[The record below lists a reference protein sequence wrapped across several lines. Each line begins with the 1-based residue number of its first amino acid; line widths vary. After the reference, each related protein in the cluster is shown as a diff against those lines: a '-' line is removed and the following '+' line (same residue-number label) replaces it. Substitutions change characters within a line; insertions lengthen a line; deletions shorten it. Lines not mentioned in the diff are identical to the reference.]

1 MGENPIKVTGIQ
13 KQPQQFST
21 TGIKLST
28 LKEQNELL
36 FNYFKTNGYKEDA
49 IIYSSDVDKITKSA
63 DTNDN
68 EKLSIKEA
76 REMGLEGS
84 RKEIRSALNQLKE
97 IKNSELAPNVSGNY
111 PVVINEN
118 ETEFYNKDGVL
129 LSNTKNFENGGK
141 LETFYL
147 KGDKNKVDKTLETS
161 ANGKDVTETIYK
173 DGNIEQPEQQ
183 TIKQGNNTTVVK
195 YDWFEDKLNSKT
207 TSKGND
213 VETVIY
219 KQIKGEAVPERI
231 VSSFKSDPN
240 SVKSIVN
247 KFNDDY
253 KIDAQT
259 IEYSGAKIGE
269 GLIKEDI
276 DIAPDTGNKV
286 AEEATFSDGTKQY
299 YQTINGK
306 LEQVGKDKDGNHFVV
321 LDVPEGWGMDKIAD
335 EFGITKEDLLKAN
348 TDKDGNKLYHTNPKG
363 IEYFYIN
370 DKAIIPKP
378 NKIPQDNKYAI
389 SYELPK
395 QEGNQQKGVVESSTL
410 AQSSSAPTHHPAAK
424 TKVVPNSKEQQEV
437 NNKPTITSQHVHKN
451 TTEDKKVNHSK
462 PTTQVKPLHNN
473 QQQKVTAAS
482 TKTNKTNTKT
492 NKKTSKK
499 TPTRKVKTPTRKVK
513 TPYNAI
519 RQTRITKAKNVNYEM
534 KRDVPARVETAIQS
548 PDYRAFVTKSRLGY
562 SKRLNDHN
570 TKNTLCQVAKTQN
583 TTLPSL
589 VLEYYSSKN
598 PPVTQEPEW
607 SLKNALKNPTPWLKE
622 PEKPKTY
629 DKDSVIMDLKFIKE
643 HIEAAKAIGYD
654 IPKALYEYIPKQN
667 ASEEV
672 VKQEVQVYE
681 AVFGKGSSGLLLW
694 F

>member
-183 TIKQGNNTTVVK
+183 TIKQGNATTVVK
-195 YDWFEDKLNSKT
+195 YDWFENKLNSKT

-213 VETVIY
+213 VETIIY

-499 TPTRKVKTPTRKVK
+499 TPTRKVKTP
-513 TPYNAI
+513 YNAI

>member
-161 ANGKDVTETIYK
+161 ANGKDITETIYK

-183 TIKQGNNTTVVK
+183 TIKQGNDTTVVK

-437 NNKPTITSQHVHKN
+437 NNKPTVTSQHVHKN

-462 PTTQVKPLHNN
+462 PSTQAKPLHNN

-492 NKKTSKK
+492 NKKTSK
-499 TPTRKVKTPTRKVK
+499 KTPTRKVK

>member
-161 ANGKDVTETIYK
+161 ANGKDITETIYK

-183 TIKQGNNTTVVK
+183 TIKQGNDTTVVK

-253 KIDAQT
+253 KIDAQI

-410 AQSSSAPTHHPAAK
+410 AQSSSAPTHHRAAK

-462 PTTQVKPLHNN
+462 PTTQAKPLHNN
-473 QQQKVTAAS
+473 QQQKVAAAS

-499 TPTRKVKTPTRKVK
+499 APTRKVK

>member
-147 KGDKNKVDKTLETS
+147 KGDKNKVDKTLETA

-183 TIKQGNNTTVVK
+183 TIKQGNDTTVVK

-321 LDVPEGWGMDKIAD
+321 LDVPEGWGMDKIAN

-437 NNKPTITSQHVHKN
+437 NNKPTVTSQHVHKN

-462 PTTQVKPLHNN
+462 PTTQAKPLHNN
-473 QQQKVTAAS
+473 QQQKVAAAS

-499 TPTRKVKTPTRKVK
+499 TPTRKVKTP
-513 TPYNAI
+513 YNAV

-681 AVFGKGSSGLLLW
+681 AVFGKGSSGLLLG

>member
-129 LSNTKNFENGGK
+129 LGNTKNFENGGK

-183 TIKQGNNTTVVK
+183 TIKQGNDTTVVK

-395 QEGNQQKGVVESSTL
+395 QEENQQKGVVESSTL
-410 AQSSSAPTHHPAAK
+410 AQSSSAPTHHPAAN
-424 TKVVPNSKEQQEV
+424 TKVIPNSKEQQEV

-451 TTEDKKVNHSK
+451 TTENKKVNHSK
-462 PTTQVKPLHNN
+462 PTTQAKPLHNN

-492 NKKTSKK
+492 NKKTSK
-499 TPTRKVKTPTRKVK
+499 KTPTRKVK

>member
-183 TIKQGNNTTVVK
+183 TIKQGNDTTVVK

-437 NNKPTITSQHVHKN
+437 NNKPTVTSQHVHKN

-462 PTTQVKPLHNN
+462 PTTQAKPLHNN
-473 QQQKVTAAS
+473 QQQKVAAAS
-482 TKTNKTNTKT
+482 IKTNKTNTKT

-499 TPTRKVKTPTRKVK
+499 TPTRKVKTP
-513 TPYNAI
+513 YNAV

-672 VKQEVQVYE
+672 VKQEIQVYE
-681 AVFGKGSSGLLLW
+681 AVFGKGSSGLLLG

>member
-451 TTEDKKVNHSK
+451 TTENKKVNHSK
-462 PTTQVKPLHNN
+462 PTTQAKPLHNN

-482 TKTNKTNTKT
+482 AKTNKTNTKT
-492 NKKTSKK
+492 NKKTSK
-499 TPTRKVKTPTRKVK
+499 KTPTRKVK

>member
-28 LKEQNELL
+28 LKEENELL

-183 TIKQGNNTTVVK
+183 TIKQGNDTTVVK

-462 PTTQVKPLHNN
+462 PTTQAKPLHNK
-473 QQQKVTAAS
+473 QQQKVAAAS

-492 NKKTSKK
+492 NKKTSK
-499 TPTRKVKTPTRKVK
+499 KTPTRKVK

>member
-183 TIKQGNNTTVVK
+183 TIKQDNDTTVVK

-395 QEGNQQKGVVESSTL
+395 QDGNQQKGVVESSTL

-462 PTTQVKPLHNN
+462 PTTQAKPLHNN
-473 QQQKVTAAS
+473 QQQKVAAAS
-482 TKTNKTNTKT
+482 TKTNKTNTKI
-492 NKKTSKK
+492 NKKTSK
-499 TPTRKVKTPTRKVK
+499 KTPTRKVK

-519 RQTRITKAKNVNYEM
+519 RQTRITKAKNVSYEM

>member
-183 TIKQGNNTTVVK
+183 TIKQGNDTTVVK
-195 YDWFEDKLNSKT
+195 YDWFENKLNSKT

-451 TTEDKKVNHSK
+451 TTENKKVNHSK
-462 PTTQVKPLHNN
+462 PTTQAKPLHNN

-492 NKKTSKK
+492 NKKTSK
-499 TPTRKVKTPTRKVK
+499 KTPTRKVK

-672 VKQEVQVYE
+672 VKQEIQVYE

>member
-161 ANGKDVTETIYK
+161 ANGKDETETIYK

-183 TIKQGNNTTVVK
+183 TIKQDNDTTVVK

-451 TTEDKKVNHSK
+451 TTENKKVNHSK
-462 PTTQVKPLHNN
+462 PTTQAKPLHNN

-482 TKTNKTNTKT
+482 AKTNKTNTKT
-492 NKKTSKK
+492 NKKTSK
-499 TPTRKVKTPTRKVK
+499 KTPTRKVK

>member
-183 TIKQGNNTTVVK
+183 TIKQGNDTTVVK

-321 LDVPEGWGMDKIAD
+321 LDVPEGWGMDKIAN

-437 NNKPTITSQHVHKN
+437 NNKPTVTSQHVHKN

-462 PTTQVKPLHNN
+462 PTTQAKPLHNN
-473 QQQKVTAAS
+473 QQQKVAAAS

-499 TPTRKVKTPTRKVK
+499 TPTGKVK
-513 TPYNAI
+513 TPYNAV

-681 AVFGKGSSGLLLW
+681 AVFGKGSSGLLLG

>member
-195 YDWFEDKLNSKT
+195 YDWFENKLNSKT

-395 QEGNQQKGVVESSTL
+395 QEENQQKGVVESSTL
-410 AQSSSAPTHHPAAK
+410 AQSSSAPTHHPTAK

-451 TTEDKKVNHSK
+451 TTENKKVNHSK
-462 PTTQVKPLHNN
+462 PTTQAKPLHNN
-473 QQQKVTAAS
+473 QQQKVAAAS

-492 NKKTSKK
+492 NKKTSK
-499 TPTRKVKTPTRKVK
+499 KTPTRKVK

>member
-183 TIKQGNNTTVVK
+183 TIKQGNDTTVVK

-451 TTEDKKVNHSK
+451 TTENKKVNHSK
-462 PTTQVKPLHNN
+462 PTTQAKPLHNN
-473 QQQKVTAAS
+473 QQQKVAAAS

-492 NKKTSKK
+492 NKKTSK
-499 TPTRKVKTPTRKVK
+499 KTPTRKVK

-672 VKQEVQVYE
+672 VKQEIQVYE

>member
-183 TIKQGNNTTVVK
+183 TIKQDNDTTVVK

-378 NKIPQDNKYAI
+378 NKIPQDNKHAI

-462 PTTQVKPLHNN
+462 PTTQAKPLHNN
-473 QQQKVTAAS
+473 QQQKVAAAS
-482 TKTNKTNTKT
+482 TKTNKTNTKA

-499 TPTRKVKTPTRKVK
+499 TPTRKVR
-513 TPYNAI
+513 TPYNAV

>member
-183 TIKQGNNTTVVK
+183 TIKQGNDTTVVK

-462 PTTQVKPLHNN
+462 PTTQAKPLHNN

-492 NKKTSKK
+492 NKKTAK
-499 TPTRKVKTPTRKVK
+499 KTPTRKVK

-672 VKQEVQVYE
+672 VKQEIQVYE

>member
-129 LSNTKNFENGGK
+129 LGNTKNFENGGK

-183 TIKQGNNTTVVK
+183 TIKQGNDTTVVK
-195 YDWFEDKLNSKT
+195 YDWFENKLNSKT

-395 QEGNQQKGVVESSTL
+395 QEENQQKGVVESSTL
-410 AQSSSAPTHHPAAK
+410 AQSSSAPTHHPAAN

-462 PTTQVKPLHNN
+462 PTTQAKPLHNN

-492 NKKTSKK
+492 NKKTAK
-499 TPTRKVKTPTRKVK
+499 KTPTRKVK
-513 TPYNAI
+513 TPYNTI

>member
-183 TIKQGNNTTVVK
+183 TIKQGNDTTVVK

-451 TTEDKKVNHSK
+451 TTENKKVNHSK
-462 PTTQVKPLHNN
+462 PTTQAKPLHNN

-492 NKKTSKK
+492 NKKTSK
-499 TPTRKVKTPTRKVK
+499 KTPTRKVK

>member
-183 TIKQGNNTTVVK
+183 TIKQDNNTTVVK
-195 YDWFEDKLNSKT
+195 YDWFENKLNSKT

-424 TKVVPNSKEQQEV
+424 NKVVPNSKEQQEV

-462 PTTQVKPLHNN
+462 PSTQAKPLHNN

-492 NKKTSKK
+492 NKKTSK
-499 TPTRKVKTPTRKVK
+499 KTPTRKVK

-672 VKQEVQVYE
+672 VKQEIQVYE

>member
-183 TIKQGNNTTVVK
+183 TIKQGNDTTVVK

-321 LDVPEGWGMDKIAD
+321 LDVPEGWGMDKIAN

-410 AQSSSAPTHHPAAK
+410 AQSSSAPTHHPTAK

-437 NNKPTITSQHVHKN
+437 NNKPTVTSQHVHKN

-462 PTTQVKPLHNN
+462 PSTQAKPLHNN

-492 NKKTSKK
+492 NKKTSK
-499 TPTRKVKTPTRKVK
+499 KTPTRKVK

>member
-129 LSNTKNFENGGK
+129 LSNAKNFENGGK

-183 TIKQGNNTTVVK
+183 TIKQGNGTTVVK

-378 NKIPQDNKYAI
+378 NKIPQDNKHAI

-462 PTTQVKPLHNN
+462 PTTQAKPLHNN
-473 QQQKVTAAS
+473 QQQKVAAAS
-482 TKTNKTNTKT
+482 TKTNKTNTKA

-499 TPTRKVKTPTRKVK
+499 TPTRKVR
-513 TPYNAI
+513 TPYNAV

-672 VKQEVQVYE
+672 VKQEIQVYE

>member
-129 LSNTKNFENGGK
+129 LGNTKNFENGGK

-183 TIKQGNNTTVVK
+183 TIKQGNDTTVVK
-195 YDWFEDKLNSKT
+195 YDWFENKLNSKT

-424 TKVVPNSKEQQEV
+424 IKVVPNSKEQQEV

-462 PTTQVKPLHNN
+462 PTTQAKPLHNN

-492 NKKTSKK
+492 NKKTAK
-499 TPTRKVKTPTRKVK
+499 KTPTRKVK
-513 TPYNAI
+513 TPYNTI

-607 SLKNALKNPTPWLKE
+607 SLKNALKNPTPWLKK

-672 VKQEVQVYE
+672 VKQEIQVYE

>member
-183 TIKQGNNTTVVK
+183 TIKQGNDTTVVK

-451 TTEDKKVNHSK
+451 TTENKKVNHSK
-462 PTTQVKPLHNN
+462 PTTQAKPLHNN

-482 TKTNKTNTKT
+482 AKT
-492 NKKTSKK
+492 NKKTSK
-499 TPTRKVKTPTRKVK
+499 KTPTRKVK

>member
-28 LKEQNELL
+28 LKEENELL

-183 TIKQGNNTTVVK
+183 TIKQGNDTTVVK

-321 LDVPEGWGMDKIAD
+321 LDVPEGWGMDKIAN

-451 TTEDKKVNHSK
+451 TTENKKVNHSK
-462 PTTQVKPLHNN
+462 PTTQAKPLHNN
-473 QQQKVTAAS
+473 QQQKVAAAS

-499 TPTRKVKTPTRKVK
+499 TPTGKVK
-513 TPYNAI
+513 TPYNAV

-534 KRDVPARVETAIQS
+534 KRDVPARVEAAIQS

-643 HIEAAKAIGYD
+643 HIETAKAIGYD
-654 IPKALYEYIPKQN
+654 IPRALYEYIPKQN

-681 AVFGKGSSGLLLW
+681 AVFGKGSSGLLLG

>member
-129 LSNTKNFENGGK
+129 LSNTRIFENGGK

-183 TIKQGNNTTVVK
+183 TIKQDNDTTVVK

-451 TTEDKKVNHSK
+451 TTENKKVNHSK
-462 PTTQVKPLHNN
+462 PTTQAKPLHNN

-492 NKKTSKK
+492 NKKTSK
-499 TPTRKVKTPTRKVK
+499 KTPTRKVK

-607 SLKNALKNPTPWLKE
+607 SLKNALKNPTPWLKK

-672 VKQEVQVYE
+672 VKQEIQVYE

>member
-161 ANGKDVTETIYK
+161 ANGKDITETIYK

-183 TIKQGNNTTVVK
+183 TIKQGNDTTVVK

-395 QEGNQQKGVVESSTL
+395 QEENQQKGVVESSTL

-462 PTTQVKPLHNN
+462 PSTQAKPLHNN
-473 QQQKVTAAS
+473 QQQKVAAAS

-499 TPTRKVKTPTRKVK
+499 TPTRKVKTP
-513 TPYNAI
+513 YNAV
-519 RQTRITKAKNVNYEM
+519 RQTRIAKAKNVNYEM

-672 VKQEVQVYE
+672 VKQEIQVYE

>member
-183 TIKQGNNTTVVK
+183 TIRQGNDTTVVK
-195 YDWFEDKLNSKT
+195 YDWFENKLNSKT

-395 QEGNQQKGVVESSTL
+395 QAGEQQKGVVESSTL

-451 TTEDKKVNHSK
+451 TTEAKKVNHSK
-462 PTTQVKPLHNN
+462 PTTQAKPLHNN
-473 QQQKVTAAS
+473 QQQKVAAAS

-499 TPTRKVKTPTRKVK
+499 TPTRKVR
-513 TPYNAI
+513 TPYNAV

-607 SLKNALKNPTPWLKE
+607 SLKNALKTPTPWLKK

-681 AVFGKGSSGLLLW
+681 AVFGKGSSGLLLG

>member
-183 TIKQGNNTTVVK
+183 TIKQGNDTTVVK

-231 VSSFKSDPN
+231 VTSFKSDPN

-462 PTTQVKPLHNN
+462 PSTQAKPLHNN
-473 QQQKVTAAS
+473 QQQKVAAAS

-499 TPTRKVKTPTRKVK
+499 VPTRKVK

>member
-183 TIKQGNNTTVVK
+183 TIKQGNDTTVVK
-195 YDWFEDKLNSKT
+195 YDWFENKLNSKT

-276 DIAPDTGNKV
+276 DIAPNTGNKV

-462 PTTQVKPLHNN
+462 PTTQAKPLHNN

-492 NKKTSKK
+492 NKKTAK
-499 TPTRKVKTPTRKVK
+499 KTPTRKVK
-513 TPYNAI
+513 TPYNTI

>member
-183 TIKQGNNTTVVK
+183 TIKQGNDTTVVK

-437 NNKPTITSQHVHKN
+437 NNKPTVTSQHVHKN

-462 PTTQVKPLHNN
+462 PTTQAKPLHNN
-473 QQQKVTAAS
+473 QQQKVAAAS
-482 TKTNKTNTKT
+482 IKTNKTNTKT
-492 NKKTSKK
+492 NKKISK
-499 TPTRKVKTPTRKVK
+499 KTPTRKVK
-513 TPYNAI
+513 TPYNAV

-672 VKQEVQVYE
+672 VKQEIQVYE
-681 AVFGKGSSGLLLW
+681 AVFGKGSSGLLLG

>member
-1 MGENPIKVTGIQ
+1 MDENPIKVTGIQ

-183 TIKQGNNTTVVK
+183 TIKQGNDTTVVK

-462 PTTQVKPLHNN
+462 PTTQAKPLHNN

-492 NKKTSKK
+492 NKKTSK
-499 TPTRKVKTPTRKVK
+499 KTPTRKVK

-672 VKQEVQVYE
+672 VKQEIQVYE

>member
-161 ANGKDVTETIYK
+161 ANGKDETETIYK

-183 TIKQGNNTTVVK
+183 TIKQDNDTTVVK

-451 TTEDKKVNHSK
+451 TTENKKVNHSK
-462 PTTQVKPLHNN
+462 PTTQAKPLHNN
-473 QQQKVTAAS
+473 QQQKVAAAS

-492 NKKTSKK
+492 NKKTAK
-499 TPTRKVKTPTRKVK
+499 KTPTRKVK
-513 TPYNAI
+513 TPYNTI

-672 VKQEVQVYE
+672 VKQEIQVYE

>member
-183 TIKQGNNTTVVK
+183 TIKQDNDTTVVK

-462 PTTQVKPLHNN
+462 PTTQAKPLHNN
-473 QQQKVTAAS
+473 QQQKVAATS

-492 NKKTSKK
+492 NKKTSK
-499 TPTRKVKTPTRKVK
+499 KTPTRKVK

-607 SLKNALKNPTPWLKE
+607 SLKNALKNPTPWLKK

-672 VKQEVQVYE
+672 VKQEIQVYE

>member
-183 TIKQGNNTTVVK
+183 TIKQGNDTTVVK

-395 QEGNQQKGVVESSTL
+395 QEENQQKGVVESSTL

-424 TKVVPNSKEQQEV
+424 TKVAPNSKEQQEV

-462 PTTQVKPLHNN
+462 PTTQAKPLHNN
-473 QQQKVTAAS
+473 QQQKVAAAS

-492 NKKTSKK
+492 NKKTSK
-499 TPTRKVKTPTRKVK
+499 KTPTRKVK

-607 SLKNALKNPTPWLKE
+607 SLKNALKNPTPWLKK

-672 VKQEVQVYE
+672 VKQEIQVYE

>member
-183 TIKQGNNTTVVK
+183 TIKQDNDTTVVK

-348 TDKDGNKLYHTNPKG
+348 IDKDGNKLYHTNPKG

-462 PTTQVKPLHNN
+462 PTTQAKPLHNN

-492 NKKTSKK
+492 NKKTSK
-499 TPTRKVKTPTRKVK
+499 KTPTRKVK

-672 VKQEVQVYE
+672 VKQEIQVYE

>member
-183 TIKQGNNTTVVK
+183 TIKQGNDTTVVK

-286 AEEATFSDGTKQY
+286 AEEATFSDGTKRY

-321 LDVPEGWGMDKIAD
+321 LDVPECWGMDKIAD

-437 NNKPTITSQHVHKN
+437 NNKPTITSQHVHKH

-462 PTTQVKPLHNN
+462 PTTQAKPLHNN
-473 QQQKVTAAS
+473 QQQKVAAAS

-492 NKKTSKK
+492 NKKTSK
-499 TPTRKVKTPTRKVK
+499 KTPTRKVK

>member
-183 TIKQGNNTTVVK
+183 TIKQGNDTTVVK

-424 TKVVPNSKEQQEV
+424 TKIVPNSKEQQEV

-462 PTTQVKPLHNN
+462 PTTQAKPLHNN
-473 QQQKVTAAS
+473 QQQKVAAAS

-492 NKKTSKK
+492 NKKTSK
-499 TPTRKVKTPTRKVK
+499 KTPTRKVK

>member
-183 TIKQGNNTTVVK
+183 TIKQGNDTTVVK

-321 LDVPEGWGMDKIAD
+321 LDVPEGWGMDKIAN

-437 NNKPTITSQHVHKN
+437 NNKPTVTSQHVHKN

-462 PTTQVKPLHNN
+462 PTTQAKPLHNN
-473 QQQKVTAAS
+473 QQQKVAAAS

-499 TPTRKVKTPTRKVK
+499 TATGKVK
-513 TPYNAI
+513 TPYNAV

>member
-161 ANGKDVTETIYK
+161 ANGKDITETIYK

-183 TIKQGNNTTVVK
+183 TIKQGNDTTVVK

-424 TKVVPNSKEQQEV
+424 NKVVPNSKEQQEV
-437 NNKPTITSQHVHKN
+437 NNKPTVTSQHVHKN

-462 PTTQVKPLHNN
+462 PSTQAKPLHNN

-499 TPTRKVKTPTRKVK
+499 APTRKVK

>member
-183 TIKQGNNTTVVK
+183 TIKQGNDTTVVK

-462 PTTQVKPLHNN
+462 PTTQAKPLHNK
-473 QQQKVTAAS
+473 QQQKVAAAS

-492 NKKTSKK
+492 NKKTAK
-499 TPTRKVKTPTRKVK
+499 KTPTRKVK
-513 TPYNAI
+513 TPYNTI

-562 SKRLNDHN
+562 SKKLNDHN

-654 IPKALYEYIPKQN
+654 IPRALYEYIPKQN

-681 AVFGKGSSGLLLW
+681 AVFGKGSSGLLLG